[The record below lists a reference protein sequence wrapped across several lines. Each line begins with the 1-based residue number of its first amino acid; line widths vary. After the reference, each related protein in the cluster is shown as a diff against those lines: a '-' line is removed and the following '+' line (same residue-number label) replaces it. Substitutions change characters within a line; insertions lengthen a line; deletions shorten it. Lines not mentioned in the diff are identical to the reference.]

1 MRREISDPK
10 IGFFTITY
18 ARISRDFKNATV
30 GVSVIGSKE
39 VQEETFE
46 AIKHATGYIHHKLS
60 KRSVMKYT
68 PELKF
73 EYDDMP
79 DLRVEE
85 ILKNIEMEENEK
97 N

>member
-1 MRREISDPK
+1 
-10 IGFFTITY
+10 
-18 ARISRDFKNATV
+18 
-30 GVSVIGSKE
+30 
-39 VQEETFE
+39 
-46 AIKHATGYIHHKLS
+46 
-60 KRSVMKYT
+60 MKYT